1 MRPRSFSSEAIV
13 LARRNYSEADRIIIL
28 YSKGYGKLSFI
39 AKAVRKP
46 ESRKRGGLEVF
57 NTIKF
62 SAARGKSLDII
73 TEVEVINQFA
83 EIRGDLK
90 KVSVAFFFMETIGR
104 LTRDE
109 EKNEDYYDYINSSLT
124 KLTITKKS
132 KKLRE
137 DFIYDSLVLLGFW
150 PEGKKMI
157 NPDEVLEEVT
167 ERELFSKRVGKK
179 LLT

>member
-1 MRPRSFSSEAIV
+1 MRPRSYSSEAIV
-13 LARRNYSEADRIIIL
+13 LARKNYSEADRVIIL
-28 YSKGYGKLSFI
+28 YSRGNGKLSFI

-57 NTIKF
+57 SRIKF

-73 TEVEVINQFA
+73 TEVEVIDQFA
-83 EIRGDLK
+83 KLRKDLK
-90 KVSVAFFFMETIGR
+90 KVSVAFFFMEVVGR

-109 EKNEDYYDYINSSLT
+109 EKNEDYYDYINSSLK
-124 KLTITKKS
+124 KLTATNES

-137 DFIYDSLVLLGFW
+137 GFIYDSLVLLGFW
-150 PEGKKMI
+150 PKGKKMTD
-157 NPDEVLEEVT
+157 PDNVLEEVT

>member
-1 MRPRSFSSEAIV
+1 VRPRSFSSEAIV